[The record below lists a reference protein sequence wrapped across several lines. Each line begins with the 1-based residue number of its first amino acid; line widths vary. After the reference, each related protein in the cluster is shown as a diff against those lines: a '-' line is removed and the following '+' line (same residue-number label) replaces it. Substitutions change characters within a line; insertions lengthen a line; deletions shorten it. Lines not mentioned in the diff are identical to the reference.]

1 MLTLGAQHL
10 PLCESHC
17 LGLSWEVLLWS
28 IELNPF
34 VLTYGSLLNVGRGRE
49 GIFSSGTV
57 GNCPTWVGG
66 GKVMR
71 LALIVFVTFAYDV
84 AQSST
89 YVEVMTH
96 TVRQFHLTL
105 YYGRGG

>member
-1 MLTLGAQHL
+1 
-10 PLCESHC
+10 
-17 LGLSWEVLLWS
+17 
-28 IELNPF
+28 
-34 VLTYGSLLNVGRGRE
+34 
-49 GIFSSGTV
+49 
-57 GNCPTWVGG
+57 
-66 GKVMR
+66 MR